1 GLDTVSF
8 STKGATY
15 ITYVNFLNEL
25 RVKTKPEGNSHGIPS
40 LRKSSDDPGSSFVVA
55 G

>member
-25 RVKTKPEGNSHGIPS
+25 RV
-40 LRKSSDDPGSSFVVA
+40 
-55 G
+55 